1 MLLEKRKNKVTKG
14 KKKVTSQL
22 LREFGVTYATG
33 FRGSFGDDV
42 GLVVE
47 ACRDDGATGLGGEG

>member
-14 KKKVTSQL
+14 KKVTSQL
-22 LREFGVTYATG
+22 LREFGVTYAPG

>member
-22 LREFGVTYATG
+22 LREFGVTYAPG
-33 FRGSFGDDV
+33 PRRSFSDDV

-47 ACRDDGATGLGGEG
+47 ACGDGATGLGGER